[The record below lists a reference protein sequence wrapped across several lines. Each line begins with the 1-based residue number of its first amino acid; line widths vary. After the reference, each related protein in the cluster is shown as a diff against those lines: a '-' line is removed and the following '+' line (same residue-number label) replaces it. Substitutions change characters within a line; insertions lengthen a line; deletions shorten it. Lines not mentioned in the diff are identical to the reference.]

1 MSHIQSSTH
10 LPSLSCF
17 SGNSLFMVTLC
28 FLQKILKS
36 TFLIRETVDFKQICP
51 EIMWNSNFSHFLL
64 NDPYNVL
71 RGLSTIGFVLGLV
84 LVFRPYRRILEQ
96 PSALLFNGTVLYDN
110 VAWASNSVI
119 ENTTWANQTDLVSS
133 NTTVTNIHLQEVSSV
148 RQWITHTLQSTLNAG
163 SFKYLLFLKLM
174 NSKSILINVLSK

>member
-1 MSHIQSSTH
+1 M
-10 LPSLSCF
+10 
-17 SGNSLFMVTLC
+17 
-28 FLQKILKS
+28 
-36 TFLIRETVDFKQICP
+36 
-51 EIMWNSNFSHFLL
+51 
-64 NDPYNVL
+64 L

-148 RQWITHTLQSTLNAG
+148 RQWITHTLHSSLNAG
-163 SFKYLLFLKLM
+163 SFEYLLK
-174 NSKSILINVLSK
+174 